1 MTDDDN
7 KDDGSRRNGGRIATL
22 QYIMLGPSSAGCT
35 LPQRVRAYSP
45 ADTPQ
50 EGLDVPYV
58 VKDHRSSAETQP
70 PTRALCPIML
80 LCREIH
86 LIRSSWYAES
96 RGNQGEDG
104 GRIQFIESLL

>member
-1 MTDDDN
+1 ME
-7 KDDGSRRNGGRIATL
+7 GEGIATL

-35 LPQRVRAYSP
+35 PPQRVRAYST
-45 ADTPQ
+45 ADKPQ
-50 EGLDVPYV
+50 EGLDVSYVV
-58 VKDHRSSAETQP
+58 VKDHRSSAQTQP

-86 LIRSSWYAES
+86 LIRSSWNAES

-104 GRIQFIESLL
+104 GRIQLIESLL